1 MLVVTNEAEDIAEI
15 VEVSG
20 KKSEVK
26 VQRGIVMEREG
37 LVRSKVKTGPP
48 VLNGLV
54 VVKTQTKGG
63 YSLAGGHMIDVY

>member
-1 MLVVTNEAEDIAEI
+1 MFVVTNQAEDIAKV

-26 VQRGIVMEREG
+26 IQRGIVMEREG

-63 YSLAGGHMIDVY
+63 YSLAGGHMISVY